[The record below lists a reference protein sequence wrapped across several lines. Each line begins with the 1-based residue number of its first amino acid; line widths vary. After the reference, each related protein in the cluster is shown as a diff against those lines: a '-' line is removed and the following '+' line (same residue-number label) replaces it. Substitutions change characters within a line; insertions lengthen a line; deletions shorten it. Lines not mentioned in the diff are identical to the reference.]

1 MDGRDGG
8 GDHACSSINC
18 GCYGEL
24 MFAYLS
30 LVKSLTEIRVPAIS
44 GQSAGVVAL
53 NPSCVEL
60 AVHDSGK
67 LRVTV
72 RDGGRGFDTAKLGTV
87 LDSGAGFGLNSLNE
101 QLPLLGGSLDIPCRL
116 GSGVDSI
123 VLVPMKFLGQTNRYE
138 TYLPGG

>member
-1 MDGRDGG
+1 
-8 GDHACSSINC
+8 
-18 GCYGEL
+18 

-72 RDGGRGFDTAKLGTV
+72 RDGGRGFDTAKPGTTV
-87 LDSGAGFGLNSLNE
+87 LDSGSGFGLSNLNE
-101 QLPLLGGSLDIPCRL
+101 QLPLLGGSLDIPSSRFW
-116 GSGVDSI
+116 S
-123 VLVPMKFLGQTNRYE
+123 
-138 TYLPGG
+138 